1 MSPAADGVVKIV
13 RNGKEYSATYRVLG
27 GVVTVNPT
35 VGPTEDLAIDIYD
48 KPADE
53 IAMMLL
59 EKHIDAYLN
68 KAASAKQ
75 K

>member
-1 MSPAADGVVKIV
+1 MSPAVDGVVKIV
-13 RNGKEYSATYRVLG
+13 RNGKEYSATYRVVG

-53 IAMMLL
+53 MATMLL
-59 EKHIDAYLN
+59 EKHIDAYLK
-68 KAASAKQ
+68 KAASAKP